1 MSERGPL
8 GGIRVVECAAGL
20 AASYAGFLLAG
31 LGAEVVRIEPVA
43 TLPDAMGAHV
53 LRRTKRS
60 VVLEDGDS
68 RAAARRGALC
78 AGADVLLADELAP
91 EAEQAAGRVDCRVSA
106 WGAQG
111 HPRGLP
117 ADEALVA
124 ALTGAQA
131 MQWSWAGSPV
141 WLVTPLIGYMT
152 GALAALGAA
161 AALLAR
167 ERGAPGQ
174 RVEVSSFRGAL
185 ALGSGTYVRGP
196 GQRGSLLAGGD
207 PRGIYPNYGVF
218 RTRDGWIFVGALTQP
233 FWVKLVTLV
242 ERVDLLVDSRLQGH
256 PFTFGAPETK
266 ALVRAA
272 LDPIFAAG
280 TTAEWLA
287 RLRAADVPCGPIRTR
302 DEALADGDA
311 RALGLVIELDDPR
324 LGPTW
329 QPGPP
334 ALFSDTP
341 PAPPRPAP
349 LHGADTEAV
358 CAEAAR
364 SERLPPARVAAP
376 PANCLAGVRVLD
388 LTSYI
393 AGPFCPLLLG
403 DLGADVVKIETA
415 EGDPFRMAAYAFVGW
430 NRGKRSLVLD
440 LKQAEGRGVFLDL
453 ARAADV
459 VVDNFRGGVMER
471 LGIGWERLSA
481 EHPRLVHTSI
491 TGYGTTGELAS
502 LPGFDPVFQA
512 RSGLMLAQGGDEPVF
527 HMIAYND
534 YMAGTLGA
542 LATVA
547 ALLARERT
555 GRGQRVDVSLF
566 RTSYVAQ
573 AAHMIAYRGRP
584 AFPTGG
590 RDYLGPAAARRLY
603 ACRDGWLCIA
613 AQDATQAASLG
624 RLASVELALDD
635 PPDGA
640 GAGAV
645 ATFLAPQARGAAL
658 ERLAAAGVAA
668 APCLDFDEVFVE
680 PHLVATGAITAQEH
694 PTFGRLE
701 LTGPFMSFAA
711 TPVTYRRSAPLLGA
725 DGPAVLAELGYSE
738 ARVAELMAAG
748 VVGRP

>member
-1 MSERGPL
+1 VSARGPL
-8 GGIRVVECAAGL
+8 GEIRVVECAAGL
-20 AASYAGFLLAG
+20 PASYAGFLLAG
-31 LGAEVVRIEPVA
+31 LGAEVVRIEPA
-43 TLPDAMGAHV
+43 TTSPEGSGDHV
-53 LRRTKRS
+53 LRRGKRS
-60 VVLEDGDS
+60 AVLEDGDA
-68 RAAARRGALC
+68 RATACRRALC
-78 AGADVLLADELAP
+78 ASADVLLADETAP
-91 EAEQAAGRVDCRVSA
+91 EAEQAVGRIDCRVSP
-106 WGAQG
+106 WGAEG
-111 HPRGLP
+111 HPQGLP

-141 WLVTPLIGYMT
+141 WLVTPLISYMT
-152 GALAALGAA
+152 GALAALGVT

-167 ERGAPGQ
+167 ERGTPEQ
-174 RVEVSSFRGAL
+174 RVEVSAVGGAL

-207 PRGIYPNYGVF
+207 PRGVYPNYGVY
-218 RTRDGWIFVGALTQP
+218 RTSDGWLFVGALTQP

-256 PFTFGAPETK
+256 PFTFGAPDTK
-266 ALVRAA
+266 AFVRAA
-272 LDPIFAAG
+272 LDPIFAAH
-280 TTAEWLA
+280 TTAEWVA
-287 RLRAADVPCGPIRTR
+287 RLREADIPCGPVRTR
-302 DEALADGDA
+302 DEALADADA
-311 RALGLVIELDDPR
+311 RALGLVIGLDDPV

-329 QPGPP
+329 QPAEP

-341 PAPPRPAP
+341 APPPRPAS
-349 LHGADTEAV
+349 LRGADTGTA
-358 CAEAAR
+358 CAEGAR
-364 SERLPPARVAAP
+364 RDRATPVRVAAP
-376 PANCLAGVRVLD
+376 PASCLAGMRVLD

-415 EGDPFRMAAYAFVGW
+415 EGDPFRMAAFAFVGW

-440 LKQAEGRGVFLDL
+440 LKRTEGREVFLDL

-471 LGIGWERLSA
+471 LGIGWDRLSA
-481 EHPRLVHTSI
+481 ENPRLVHTSI
-491 TGYGTTGELAS
+491 TGYGTTGPLAC

-512 RSGLMLAQGGDEPVF
+512 RCGLMLAQGGNEPVF

-534 YMAGTLGA
+534 YMAGALGA

-573 AAHMIAYRGRP
+573 AAHMIDYRGRP
-584 AFPTGG
+584 SVADGG

-603 ACRDGWLCIA
+603 ACRDGWLCVA
-613 AQDATQAASLG
+613 AQDAAQAATLG
-624 RLASVELALDD
+624 RLAGTALVLDD

-640 GAGAV
+640 AAAAV
-645 ATFLAPQARGAAL
+645 ATFLAPEARAAAL
-658 ERLAAAGVAA
+658 ARLVAAGVPA

-680 PHLVATGAITAQEH
+680 PYLLAARAITSQEH
-694 PTFGRLE
+694 PTFGTLE
-701 LTGPFMSFAA
+701 LAGPFMRFTT
-711 TPVTYRRSAPLLGA
+711 TPIAYRRSAPLLGA
-725 DGPAVLAELGYSE
+725 DGPAVLAELGYPE
-738 ARVAELMAAG
+738 ARIAELVAAG
-748 VVGRP
+748 VVGTP